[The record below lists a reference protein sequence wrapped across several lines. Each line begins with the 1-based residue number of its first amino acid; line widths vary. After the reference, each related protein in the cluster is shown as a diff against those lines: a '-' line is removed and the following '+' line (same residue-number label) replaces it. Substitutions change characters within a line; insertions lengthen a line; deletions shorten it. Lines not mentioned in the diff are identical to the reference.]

1 MSLLPPTL
9 SITHA
14 VGTAVAALAAGQCV
28 AFPTETV
35 FGLGADATQTAAVQR
50 IFELKGRPTNHPL
63 IVHLAQ
69 REGDPFAWGQW
80 VQASPALLAQA
91 QALATAFWPGPLSLV
106 LPKAPW
112 VPLAVTGGKSTVALR
127 MPAHPAAQQL
137 LQAWAA
143 LPRNQGCPSGLA
155 APSANRFGHISPT
168 RSSHVVQ
175 EFGHEAPL
183 PHPLTLWSS
192 PEHPECPVGL
202 ESTLLALSEEAP
214 PTLLRAGAITVPQL
228 EAVLGQTV
236 EQPTLQLPAS
246 QSQGSGTLAQHYAP
260 AVPCHWAFGDELE
273 EALWAAPPHQALGVL
288 AFSPCPLGLVEPFKR
303 LPNQWLVAP
312 TCPQAYAALFYH
324 HLRLLE
330 APLLAAPTA
339 AALWVEAPPQG
350 EAWQAVWDRLQRACA
365 PNQKG

>member
-1 MSLLPPTL
+1 MLLPHTL

-14 VGTAVAALAAGQCV
+14 LGPAVAALAAGQCV

-35 FGLGADATQTAAVQR
+35 FGLGADATQTEAVQR
-50 IFELKGRPTNHPL
+50 IFELKGRPSNHPL

-69 REGDPFAWGQW
+69 LEGDSFAWAQW

-112 VPLAVTGGKSTVALR
+112 VPLAVTGGKGTVALR

-143 LPRNQGCPSGLA
+143 LPSNQGRPSGLA

-168 RSSHVVQ
+168 RPSHVVQ
-175 EFGHEAPL
+175 EFGQAFGAEPSL
-183 PHPLTLWSS
+183 PHPLTLWSPPQQS
-192 PEHPECPVGL
+192 ECSVGL
-202 ESTLLALSEEAP
+202 ASTLLALSEEVP
-214 PTLLRAGAITVPQL
+214 PTLLRPGAITVPQL
-228 EAVLGQTV
+228 EAVLGQKE
-236 EQPTLQLPAS
+236 EQPTLQLSAS

-260 AVPCHWAFGDELE
+260 AVPCHWAFGDDLE
-273 EALWAAPPHQALGVL
+273 EALWAASPHQALGVL
-288 AFSPCPLGLVEPFKR
+288 AFGPCPLGLIEPFKR

-330 APLLAAPTA
+330 APLLEASPA

-365 PNQKG
+365 P